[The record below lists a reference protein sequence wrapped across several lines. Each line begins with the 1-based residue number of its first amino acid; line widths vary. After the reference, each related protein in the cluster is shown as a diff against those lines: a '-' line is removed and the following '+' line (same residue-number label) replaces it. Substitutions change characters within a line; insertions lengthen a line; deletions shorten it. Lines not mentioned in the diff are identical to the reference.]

1 MTIENMKRSVIQA
14 IDAQR
19 DYILRCGEDIYAT
32 PELGFKEWRTSKRFV
47 ASLEGLGM
55 EVQKGIAITGCR
67 SRLNTG
73 SDGPRIALLGELD
86 SVVVPDHPDA
96 IKATQEGDLG
106 AVHACGHNI
115 QLAGLLGAAVGL
127 YASGVL
133 EHLSGGVDII
143 ATPAEECLEFGYRQ
157 TLKDEGKL
165 KCFSGKQEMAQL
177 GFFDDVDMSM
187 MFHSLELGDTR
198 ASLGRESN
206 GFISKQIHFIGK
218 AAHAGSA
225 PHLGINALNAACLAI
240 MNINAQ
246 RETFKDSDHVR
257 VHAII
262 TKGGDIVNVVPS
274 DVRLEA
280 MVRARTLSAIR
291 DANEKVNRAIRAAAD
306 AIGAQVEIMDSPGY
320 LPLVPH
326 PNFDALFKENLEALG
341 CKGKISE
348 GLDFAGSTDFGDLT
362 HIMPAI
368 HPMIAG
374 VQGDLHSTGFC
385 MTDAD
390 IAILLPAKAMALT
403 VVDLLANG
411 AMRAKELL
419 AKFTPRMT
427 RQEYLDYL
435 ELGEDH

>member
-1 MTIENMKRSVIQA
+1 MTVEKLKQSVIEA
-14 IDAQR
+14 IDAR
-19 DYILRCGEDIYAT
+19 REYILRCGQDIYAT

-55 EVQKGIAITGCR
+55 EVEKGLAITGCR
-67 SRLNTG
+67 ARLG
-73 SDGPRIALLGELD
+73 SNVSGPRIALLGELD
-86 SVVVPDHPDA
+86 SVVVPDHPDS
-96 IKATQEGDLG
+96 IKSTQEGDRG

-143 ATPAEECLEFGYRQ
+143 ATPAEECLEFAYRQ

-165 KCFSGKQEMAQL
+165 KCFSGKQEMVRL
-177 GFFDDVDMSM
+177 GVFDDVDMSM
-187 MFHSLELGDTR
+187 MFHSLELGEMR

-206 GFISKQIHFIGK
+206 GFISKQVRFIGK

-225 PHLGINALNAACLAI
+225 PHLGVNALNAACLAI

-257 VHAII
+257 VHSII

-280 MVRARTLSAIR
+280 MVRARTLVAIQE
-291 DANEKVNRAIRAAAD
+291 ANEKVNRTIRAAAD
-306 AIGAQVEIMDSPGY
+306 AVGAQVEIIDSPGY
-320 LPLVPH
+320 LPLVP
-326 PNFDALFKENLEALG
+326 NQSFDALFKENLEALG
-341 CKGKISE
+341 CEGKISE
-348 GLDFAGSTDFGDLT
+348 GQDFAGSTDFGDLT

-374 VQGDLHSTGFC
+374 VQGDLHSTGFH

-403 VVDLLANG
+403 VIDLLANG
-411 AMRAKELL
+411 AKMARELL
-419 AKFTPRMT
+419 SNFSPRMS

-435 ELGEDH
+435 DLGERN